1 VLEEC
6 RRIEGEDHPDTLK
19 AMNDLALTLREQG
32 DLAGAQRLQN
42 QVLEASLRLRTQLS
56 STTNISSKGARTR
69 PSIWTAPDG
78 TIHRRISRRQF
89 AQLLAP
95 GTQVRT
101 KYTQYSEDF
110 EAPRRVISADTE
122 YLVLDNRP
130 QTQVVNIRV
139 SKFDEI
145 FFAAGTNTITIKHGD
160 EIHTEIRLEETSA
173 PTIH

>member
-1 VLEEC
+1 LDQ
-6 RRIEGEDHPDTLK
+6 RLNHWS
-19 AMNDLALTLREQG
+19 DLVAQAGKPGFRDIPSELRQKG
-32 DLAGAQRLQN
+32 DLAGARTLGE
-42 QVLEASLRLRTQLS
+42 QVLEATRRFRTQLS
-56 STTNISSKGARTR
+56 STINISSKEARTQ
-69 PSIWTAPDG
+69 PSTWTAPDG

-101 KYTQYSEDF
+101 KYTQYSGDF
-110 EAPRRVISADTE
+110 EAPRRVISADTK

-130 QTQVVNIRV
+130 QTQVVNISV

-145 FFAAGTNTITIKHGD
+145 FFDAGTNTITIKNGD